1 MMETLKRKRDE
12 GGFTL
17 IELLIVIIIL
27 AILAAIVVFA
37 VGTTGQNAAA
47 AACQGDAK
55 AVETAIESYKAQFP
69 YAYPPASDAGGWLVL
84 VPPVGSGKPQYLREQ
99 PSTTH
104 YAINFNASGQV
115 SADTKGTVGYNLADD
130 ISQAPPNDLAAI
142 CAKNAT

>member
-1 MMETLKRKRDE
+1 MMETLNKKKRDE

-69 YAYPPASDAGGWLVL
+69 YQYPPASPAGWTNL
-84 VPPVGSGKPQYLREQ
+84 VPKFLREQ
-99 PSTTH
+99 PSVTH
-104 YAINFNASGQV
+104 YAINFDATGNV
-115 SADTKGTVGYNLADD
+115 SADPKAVTTYTGTDD